1 MPDTYYDLAKHFER
15 IATEL
20 KAQALQSSIL
30 GNSSG
35 VGTDREEVYRG
46 FLERHLPK
54 NCDAFLGGYVF
65 DMEGI
70 KSKQIDIIVTA
81 GPTPRFLLADE
92 GRHIA
97 PLEGTIATIES
108 KTMLDSAALRDSL
121 DKCASIPPM
130 PSQESIVPPMLRIP
144 QAKWDDFPFKIIV
157 AYDGNSKENICE
169 NINEFYRVNDDI
181 PRYRRPNLIHVIGKY
196 FIMRMTE
203 GFHVVNSDG
212 TTDPN
217 QPNVGTY
224 RWFDRGPDAIAIAL
238 TLSTLQSNAFLSN
251 FLKYDFD
258 NWINQISG
266 RILEME

>member
-97 PLEGTIATIES
+97 PLEGTIATVES
-108 KTMLDSAALRDSL
+108 KSNLDSRELTNSL
-121 DKCASIPPM
+121 EKCASIPQM
-130 PSQESIVPPMLRIP
+130 PSQEGIVPPILEIP
-144 QAKWDDFPFKIIV
+144 QSMWDDIPFKVIV
-157 AYDGNSKENICE
+157 AYDGIGRQSLLESINRFYEDNPNI
-169 NINEFYRVNDDI
+169 
-181 PRYRRPNLIHVIGKY
+181 PLWRRPNLIHVIGEY
-196 FIMRMTE
+196 FIVRTRE
-203 GFHVVNSDG
+203 GFGAIDPDG
-212 TTDPN
+212 TPAQN
-217 QPNVGTY
+217 QPTIGSY
-224 RWFDRGPDAIAIAL
+224 RWFVRGSDAMAVAL
-238 TLSTLQSNAFLSN
+238 TLSTIQANAFLAN
-251 FLKYDFD
+251 YLKYNYF
-258 NWINQISG
+258 NWLNRIG
-266 RILEME
+266 REILAMQ